1 MIDGV
6 AVNGIHRCGRVTV
19 YLTTYQLRC
28 TATYPVVFRSLRSRI
43 DGEVQAIDTIGI
55 VDGVIAVFDRL
66 GHTYFAIQIIVLM
79 VGRSGGP
86 FKRQLGFADR
96 GISLE
101 EISRVNDE
109 DEFLLVVTSAVGL
122 LRMVIRAGIIE
133 NRITCHTA

>member
-1 MIDGV
+1 M
-6 AVNGIHRCGRVTV
+6 
-19 YLTTYQLRC
+19 
-28 TATYPVVFRSLRSRI
+28 VFRSLRSRI

-79 VGRSGGP
+79 LRRTALP
-86 FKRQLGFADR
+86 LKRQFGLADR
-96 GISLE
+96 GIKLE

-133 NRITCHTA
+133 NRITRHTA

>member
-19 YLTTYQLRC
+19 YLTAYQLRC

-79 VGRSGGP
+79 LRRTALP
-86 FKRQLGFADR
+86 LKRQLGFADR
-96 GISLE
+96 GIQWE
-101 EISRVNDE
+101 EISRIYDE
-109 DEFLLVVTSAVGL
+109 NEFLLVVTSAVGL
-122 LRMVIRAGIIE
+122 LRMVIRAGIGQHSVAS
-133 NRITCHTA
+133 HTA